1 MVGPRGFEPRTSTLS
16 EKLNDL
22 WSFYKIQF
30 SEWLSGQITEV
41 VRKDY
46 IKALDKFF
54 DRHEIVTYQDLERAL
69 KFENYTDRLVKGL
82 RKFVT
87 FLEEEHILDFRRA
100 DDLRRIIKLRRE
112 TRIRDVFIS
121 DEELRIAYEKVKQ
134 KELVKVVLFELL
146 VFSGIRL
153 SHAVQLLNSFDES
166 KLFRINDK
174 IARYP
179 LFAISRGKKR
189 GFWAYAPVELFEKIM
204 SIGRQNINYKT
215 AQDWV
220 TYGKVSANTIRKWHY
235 TFMIRQGVPA
245 EIADFIQ
252 GRASRTVGPTHY
264 LNKTILADEWY
275 SVIVDELK
283 KVLEG

>member
-1 MVGPRGFEPRTSTLS
+1 M
-16 EKLNDL
+16 
-22 WSFYKIQF
+22 
-30 SEWLSGQITEV
+30 
-41 VRKDY
+41 RKDY

-54 DRHEIVTYQDLERAL
+54 DRHEIATYQDLEGAL

-87 FLEEEHILDFRRA
+87 FLEEHHIIDFRTA
-100 DDLRRIIKLRRE
+100 DDLRRIIKMKRE
-112 TRIRDVFIS
+112 ARVRDVFIN
-121 DEELRIAYEKVKQ
+121 DEELKTAYKEVKQ
-134 KELVKVVLFELL
+134 KEPVKVALFELL

-166 KLFRINDK
+166 KLFKVNERV
-174 IARYP
+174 ARYP
-179 LFAISRGKKR
+179 LFAVSRGKKR
-189 GFWAYAPVELFEKIM
+189 GFWAYAPVELFERI
-204 SIGRQNINYKT
+204 IALGRQNINYKT

-245 EIADFIQ
+245 DIADFIQ

-275 SVIVDELK
+275 SAIVDDLK
-283 KVLEG
+283 KVLEGDER